1 MHVCFSYIYVCVYVN
16 RLVLCQCGM
25 QPLPPCFD
33 AHTVDHIDAHDCNS
47 NKQHS
52 LQQHSIH
59 QGIKNTAAVENKH
72 VYKGCLLLPCIEEE
86 SANNSDSISS
96 SSVSSNSS
104 SNKRDIAAAEA
115 AREVCTFVVLLPTT
129 LLACTSMLAAVCML
143 IHGRR
148 YQVETL

>member
-1 MHVCFSYIYVCVYVN
+1 MCAYVN

-33 AHTVDHIDAHDCNS
+33 AHTVDHMEAHDCSSS

-52 LQQHSIH
+52 AQQHSIH
-59 QGIKNTAAVENKH
+59 QGIKRTAAVESNH

-86 SANNSDSISS
+86 SAGISDSN
-96 SSVSSNSS
+96 SSVSSSNSS

-115 AREVCTFVVLLPTT
+115 AREVCTFVVLLSTT
-129 LLACTSMLAAVCML
+129 LLQYICTSMLAAVCML